1 MTNLKNV
8 DANLLTPSGVPYGVK
23 HVGNK
28 PRVNAMPYMWDIAEG
43 NIANHWIARTFGH
56 NSNVGTSLETVAH
69 AGGLLNR
76 LAAAQ
81 AVIVSCESAADSAGS
96 AGAQSIMLSYLNAS
110 YSPKTTEVPTAGGSY
125 VITTATDIFRI
136 NGARVSAV
144 GADRQNAGEITIASA
159 AGGNIIGTIAE
170 GEGVDHT
177 AAWTVPAGTT
187 LYITAFT
194 GSEDSSKGTEISF
207 YMRTETGPW
216 LSQLEGNLID
226 TFVWFNPSAPFVI
239 PAKTEIEIRAKSNLG
254 GADVTAGF
262 EGWFEE

>member
-43 NIANHWIARTFGH
+43 NIPNHWITRSFGH
-56 NSNVGTSLETVAH
+56 NSSVGTSYETVAH
-69 AGGLLNR
+69 EGGVLDR
-76 LAAAQ
+76 LVTGQ
-81 AVIVSCESAADSAGS
+81 SIIVSCASAADSAGS
-96 AGAQSIMLSYLNAS
+96 AGAQSIGLSYLNTN
-110 YSPKTTEVPTAGGSY
+110 YSAKTVEIATVGGSY
-125 VITTATDIFRI
+125 TSSVVTDVYRI
-136 NGARVSAV
+136 LGARVSAV
-144 GADRQNAGEITIASA
+144 GADRQNAGEISIASA
-159 AGGNIIGTIAE
+159 TAGNVLCTIAGGE
-170 GEGVDHT
+170 GKCHS
-177 AAWTVPAGTT
+177 ASWTVPAGTT

-194 GSEDSSKGTEISF
+194 GSEDSTKGTEIAF
-207 YMRTETGPW
+207 YTRSETGPW

-239 PAKTEIEIRAKSNLG
+239 PQKTDIEIRAKSNLG
-254 GADVTAGF
+254 AADVTAGF